1 MFLASF
7 NRLLEGWESSVND
20 TEVLNDYNNNHNHG
34 KEVPLDALWVLFWF
48 IDTQLCDLV
57 PHR

>member
-20 TEVLNDYNNNHNHG
+20 TEVLNDNHNHG

-48 IDTQLCDLV
+48 INTQLCDLV